1 MNDEKA
7 YQFGKSRLIIKF
19 GDLTSAVTDVIVSS
33 DDAYLSMGGG
43 VSASIL
49 RAGGDVIARD
59 ARKNVP
65 CQMGDVVVTSAGKLE
80 AKYVFHAITIDWSQ
94 KDEFTVEKSINSIIK
109 KSLNVLSVLGLKS
122 IAFPAI
128 GTGAARYS
136 LEDVAHFM
144 SMAISEFLSNSD
156 EELEIYIYLMDR
168 YGRRTAIDYI
178 VFFEQFYRR
187 MFTSGVDIAEVNPA
201 ETEAHAKQWDMKS
214 MRLNHLNSYL
224 IKLEEQRMN
233 FEMKLIEAIEKN
245 DNEQIKTLHYQL
257 DENNK
262 IRYSCMREIKEV
274 ECTDA
279 LNSSFKS
286 VFLSSTFEDM
296 KEYRKAIIDRII
308 KRRMVPICMENWGAN
323 ANKVT
328 SVITDEVK
336 KADIYLGIFGTRYGY
351 VDENTN
357 MSMTEIEYREALA
370 SNKPILVY
378 IAKNAKDDITT
389 GDNSQKMLELL
400 TGIEKERIV
409 YYFNSIDQLGEQVF
423 ADLERYIK

>member
-65 CQMGDVVVTSAGKLE
+65 CQMGDVIVTSAGKLE

-296 KEYRKAIIDRII
+296 KEYRKAIIDRSI

-400 TGIEKERIV
+400 TEIEKERIV

>member
-65 CQMGDVVVTSAGKLE
+65 CQMGDVIVTSAGKLE

-323 ANKVT
+323 AN
-328 SVITDEVK
+328 VITDEVK

-400 TGIEKERIV
+400 TEIEKERIV